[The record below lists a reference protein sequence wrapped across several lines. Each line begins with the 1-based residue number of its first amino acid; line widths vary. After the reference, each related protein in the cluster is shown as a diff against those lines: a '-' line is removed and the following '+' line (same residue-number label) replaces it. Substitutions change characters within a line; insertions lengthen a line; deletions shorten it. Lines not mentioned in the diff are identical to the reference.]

1 VSILDELAKQNN
13 KWQAY
18 AFKIC
23 NDIDI
28 ANDLVQEMYLKF
40 HRNKYTKTDAGYVY
54 WALKNLYRDT
64 FKNKLQTISID
75 ELLYLRNDGDDGDEF
90 RFNRNIDKI
99 LKCQDYDYE
108 PSDVDNILKQKLE
121 GHDAY
126 YAELALMNADGK
138 SLRKLAY
145 LYKKNHVTI
154 HLNIKKIKNSLLE
167 DQEVKEVYLS
177 LK

>member
-75 ELLYLRNDGDDGDEF
+75 EL
-90 RFNRNIDKI
+90 IADKI
-99 LKCQDYDYE
+99 IDFKDYNYE
-108 PSDVDNILKQKLE
+108 PSDVDNIVKQKLE

>member
-1 VSILDELAKQNN
+1 LDILNKLSKQNN

-18 AFKIC
+18 ALKIC
-23 NDIDI
+23 NDSEL
-28 ANDLVQEMYLKF
+28 ASDLVQEMYLKF
-40 HRNKYTKTDAGYVY
+40 HRNKYTRTDAGYVY
-54 WALKNLYRDT
+54 WAIKNLYRDT
-64 FKNKLQTISID
+64 FRNNLKTISID
-75 ELLYLRNDGDDGDEF
+75 EL
-90 RFNRNIDKI
+90 IADKI
-99 LKCQDYDYE
+99 IDFEDYDYE
-108 PSDVDNILKQKLE
+108 PSDVDNIVKQKLE

>member
-1 VSILDELAKQNN
+1 MDILKELSKDNN

-75 ELLYLRNDGDDGDEF
+75 EL
-90 RFNRNIDKI
+90 IADKI
-99 LKCQDYDYE
+99 IDFEDYNYE
-108 PSDVDNILKQKLE
+108 PSDVDNIVKKKLE
-121 GHDAY
+121 SQDSY
-126 YAELALMNADGK
+126 YSELALMNADGK

>member
-1 VSILDELAKQNN
+1 MSVLDELAKQNN

-75 ELLYLRNDGDDGDEF
+75 EL
-90 RFNRNIDKI
+90 IADKI
-99 LKCQDYDYE
+99 IDFEDYNYE
-108 PSDVDNILKQKLE
+108 PSDVDNIVKQKLE

>member
-1 VSILDELAKQNN
+1 MSVLDELAKQNN

-75 ELLYLRNDGDDGDEF
+75 EL
-90 RFNRNIDKI
+90 IADKI
-99 LKCQDYDYE
+99 IDFEDYNYE
-108 PSDVDNILKQKLE
+108 PSDVDNIVKQKLQ

-154 HLNIKKIKNSLLE
+154 HLNIKKIKDSLLE

>member
-1 VSILDELAKQNN
+1 LDILNELSKQNN

-40 HRNKYTKTDAGYVY
+40 HRNNYTKTDAGYVY

-64 FKNKLQTISID
+64 FKNKLQTISLDLITELQHNTHEQID
-75 ELLYLRNDGDDGDEF
+75 Y
-90 RFNRNIDKI
+90 
-99 LKCQDYDYE
+99 Q
-108 PSDVDNILKQKLE
+108 PSDADNVVKRKLE
-121 GHDAY
+121 DHNAY

-154 HLNIKKIKNSLLE
+154 HLNIKKIKENLSQDKE
-167 DQEVKEVYLS
+167 IKEVYLS

>member
-1 VSILDELAKQNN
+1 VSVLDELAKQNN

-75 ELLYLRNDGDDGDEF
+75 EL
-90 RFNRNIDKI
+90 IADKI
-99 LKCQDYDYE
+99 IDFEDYNYE
-108 PSDVDNILKQKLE
+108 PSDVDNIVKQKLQ
-121 GHDAY
+121 GHDSY

>member
-1 VSILDELAKQNN
+1 LDILKKLSKQNN

-18 AFKIC
+18 ALKIC
-23 NDIDI
+23 NDSEL
-28 ANDLVQEMYLKF
+28 ASDLVQEMYLKF
-40 HRNKYTKTDAGYVY
+40 YRNKYTRTDAGYVY
-54 WALKNLYRDT
+54 WAIKNLYRDT
-64 FKNKLQTISID
+64 FRKNIQTISID
-75 ELLYLRNDGDDGDEF
+75 QLIE
-90 RFNRNIDKI
+90 DKI
-99 LKCQDYDYE
+99 IDFEDYNYE
-108 PSDVDNILKQKLE
+108 PSDVDNIVKQKLE

>member
-1 VSILDELAKQNN
+1 
-13 KWQAY
+13 
-18 AFKIC
+18 
-23 NDIDI
+23 
-28 ANDLVQEMYLKF
+28 M
-40 HRNKYTKTDAGYVY
+40 Y

-75 ELLYLRNDGDDGDEF
+75 KL
-90 RFNRNIDKI
+90 IADKI
-99 LKCQDYDYE
+99 IDFEDYNYE
-108 PSDVDNILKQKLE
+108 PSDVDNIVKQKLE

>member
-1 VSILDELAKQNN
+1 MDILKQLSKQNN

-18 AFKIC
+18 ALKIC
-23 NDIDI
+23 NDSEL
-28 ANDLVQEMYLKF
+28 ASDLVQEMYLKF
-40 HRNKYTKTDAGYVY
+40 HRNKYTRTDAGYVY
-54 WALKNLYRDT
+54 WAIKNLYRDT
-64 FKNKLQTISID
+64 FRNNLQTISID
-75 ELLYLRNDGDDGDEF
+75 ELLYLRIDGDDGDEF

-99 LKCQDYDYE
+99 LKCEDYDYE
-108 PSDVDNILKQKLE
+108 PSDVDNIVKQKLE

>member
-1 VSILDELAKQNN
+1 LDILNQLSKDNK

-40 HRNKYTKTDAGYVY
+40 HRNSYTKNDAGYVY

-64 FKNKLQTISID
+64 FKNKLQTVSLDLITELQHKTQEQID
-75 ELLYLRNDGDDGDEF
+75 Y
-90 RFNRNIDKI
+90 
-99 LKCQDYDYE
+99 Q
-108 PSDVDNILKQKLE
+108 PSDADNVVKKKLE
-121 GHDAY
+121 SHNAY

-154 HLNIKKIKNSLLE
+154 HLNIKKIKENLSQDKE
-167 DQEVKEVYLS
+167 IKEVYLS

>member
-1 VSILDELAKQNN
+1 MSILDELAKQNN

-75 ELLYLRNDGDDGDEF
+75 EL
-90 RFNRNIDKI
+90 IADKI
-99 LKCQDYDYE
+99 IDFEDYNYE
-108 PSDVDNILKQKLE
+108 PSDVDNIVKQKLE

>member
-75 ELLYLRNDGDDGDEF
+75 EL
-90 RFNRNIDKI
+90 ISDKI
-99 LKCQDYDYE
+99 IDFEDYNYE
-108 PSDVDNILKQKLE
+108 PSDVDNIVKQKLE

>member
-1 VSILDELAKQNN
+1 LDILKELSKKNN
-13 KWQAY
+13 KWQSY
-18 AFKIC
+18 AFNIC
-23 NDIDI
+23 KDIDI

-64 FKNKLQTISID
+64 FKNKIQTISLD
-75 ELLYLRNDGDDGDEF
+75 EINELQHKTQEQYNY
-90 RFNRNIDKI
+90 
-99 LKCQDYDYE
+99 Q
-108 PSDVDNILKQKLE
+108 PSEVENVVKKKLE
-121 GHDAY
+121 SHNAY

-154 HLNIKKIKNSLLE
+154 HLNIKIIKDSLLT
-167 DQEVKEVYLS
+167 DRDVKEVYLS

>member
-1 VSILDELAKQNN
+1 MDILKQLSKQNN

-18 AFKIC
+18 ALKIC
-23 NDIDI
+23 NDSEL
-28 ANDLVQEMYLKF
+28 ASDLVQEMYLKF
-40 HRNKYTKTDAGYVY
+40 HRNKYTRTDAGYVY
-54 WALKNLYRDT
+54 WAIKNLYRDT
-64 FKNKLQTISID
+64 FRKNIQTISID
-75 ELLYLRNDGDDGDEF
+75 QLIE
-90 RFNRNIDKI
+90 DKI
-99 LKCQDYDYE
+99 IDFEDYNYE
-108 PSDVDNILKQKLE
+108 PSDVDNIVKQKLE

>member
-1 VSILDELAKQNN
+1 MDILKKLSKQNN

-18 AFKIC
+18 ALKIC
-23 NDIDI
+23 NDSEL
-28 ANDLVQEMYLKF
+28 ASDLVQEMYLKF
-40 HRNKYTKTDAGYVY
+40 HRNKYTRTDAGYVY
-54 WALKNLYRDT
+54 WAIKNLYRDT
-64 FKNKLQTISID
+64 FRNNLKTISID
-75 ELLYLRNDGDDGDEF
+75 QLIE
-90 RFNRNIDKI
+90 DKI
-99 LKCQDYDYE
+99 IDFEDYNYE
-108 PSDVDNILKQKLE
+108 PSDVDNIVKQKLE

>member
-23 NDIDI
+23 LYDIDI

-40 HRNKYTKTDAGYVY
+40 HRNKYTRTDTGYVY

-75 ELLYLRNDGDDGDEF
+75 EL
-90 RFNRNIDKI
+90 IADKI
-99 LKCQDYDYE
+99 IDFEDYNYE
-108 PSDVDNILKQKLE
+108 PSDVDNIVKQKLE

>member
-1 VSILDELAKQNN
+1 LDILKQLSKQNN

-18 AFKIC
+18 ALKIC
-23 NDIDI
+23 NDSEL
-28 ANDLVQEMYLKF
+28 ASDLVQEMYLKF
-40 HRNKYTKTDAGYVY
+40 HRNKYTRTDAGYVY
-54 WALKNLYRDT
+54 WAIKNLYRDT
-64 FKNKLQTISID
+64 FKNNIQTISID
-75 ELLYLRNDGDDGDEF
+75 QLIE
-90 RFNRNIDKI
+90 DKI
-99 LKCQDYDYE
+99 IDFEDYNYE
-108 PSDVDNILKQKLE
+108 PSDVDNIVKQKLE

>member
-75 ELLYLRNDGDDGDEF
+75 EL
-90 RFNRNIDKI
+90 IADKI
-99 LKCQDYDYE
+99 IDFEDYNYE
-108 PSDVDNILKQKLE
+108 PSDVDNIVKQKLE